1 MESEKSKRP
10 RLEEQSC
17 EYLVVEDS
25 YDNGKDDEDY
35 VPELQ
40 RKATGE
46 KQPSALKRTWNAE
59 EEIAILNGV
68 IRFSTEKQLN
78 PFTERTEFMA
88 FLKESFDAN
97 ITKTQLFSKLKNMKK
112 KFMRNLIN
120 GKAISEPHQNK
131 VFELSS
137 KIWGAAA
144 TATAASAT
152 AAEPDSSLLC
162 GIRGMHLNL
171 DEMFSGFSENIM
183 EEVLAKAG
191 EAERDEFK
199 KLWKEIQV
207 LELELT
213 MKRARLVEFE
223 AKIILDAFNLSKN
236 AVTL

>member
-10 RLEEQSC
+10 RLEEEQSC

-25 YDNGKDDEDY
+25 YDNVKDDEDY

-40 RKATGE
+40 RKASEE
-46 KQPSALKRTWNAE
+46 KQLSALKRTWNAE

-68 IRFSTEKQLN
+68 IIFSTEKQLN

-144 TATAASAT
+144 TAI

-162 GIRGMHLNL
+162 GIRGMHLDL
-171 DEMFSGFSENIM
+171 DEMFSGFRENII
-183 EEVLAKAG
+183 EEVLAKTG
-191 EAERDEFK
+191 EAERAEFK

-236 AVTL
+236 TVIL